1 MFRNTIALYVKPM
14 GKVNRKKKMLL
25 LHRSAFL
32 KRLSILL
39 EEGYPL
45 RDALYLLLPHHLKE
59 YNFVL
64 EEIDEKF
71 RSGYGVTQILSYLG
85 FSSGSLLPVV
95 IAEVDGRLSDA
106 LHGMAIRLKK
116 SDEAQ
121 RKIKRLLAYPTTLF
135 IFITLLLLA
144 FRKFFLPNMEA
155 LAASRTDEGNGFLSA
170 LPMLVARLPDL
181 IFGTGA
187 LLGVLG
193 IGCYLLYKKFT
204 PDKKIRVLTALPVA
218 GKVFSLW
225 KTRTF
230 ASEMGSLLQSGLSM
244 QDALDVLI
252 NQKLDPILSE
262 ISKNVKNYVIFGEPF
277 HSAIASTA
285 GLSNEFSS
293 FAKHGADS
301 GHLPKELIIYSEHL
315 DERIDRQLA
324 TGLAVLQPALFSLIA
339 ICILA
344 AYIALLLPVYGM
356 IDKI

>member
-1 MFRNTIALYVKPM
+1 M

-71 RSGYGVTQILSYLG
+71 RSGYGVTEILSYLG
-85 FSSGSLLPVV
+85 FSSESLLPVV

-106 LHGMAIRLKK
+106 LNGMAIRLKK

-121 RKIKRLLAYPTTLF
+121 KKIKRLLAYPTILF

-193 IGCYLLYKKFT
+193 IGCYLFIKSLRLIKKF
-204 PDKKIRVLTALPVA
+204 
-218 GKVFSLW
+218 
-225 KTRTF
+225 
-230 ASEMGSLLQSGLSM
+230 E
-244 QDALDVLI
+244 
-252 NQKLDPILSE
+252 
-262 ISKNVKNYVIFGEPF
+262 Y
-277 HSAIASTA
+277 
-285 GLSNEFSS
+285 
-293 FAKHGADS
+293 
-301 GHLPKELIIYSEHL
+301 
-315 DERIDRQLA
+315 
-324 TGLAVLQPALFSLIA
+324 
-339 ICILA
+339 
-344 AYIALLLPVYGM
+344 
-356 IDKI
+356 